1 MSLVLRNAL
10 MPRESHQVLHL
21 RQNLYFMDL
30 KKTLN
35 LNSYEWW
42 RNHRRVVT
50 FGGFLVLFGLWVNP
64 VIQESRNKNSCVR
77 TYSELYTV
85 PEVLEKFNATQLEEF
100 GLNTNDFAKA
110 LAYQTCAN
118 QKLLVN
124 K

>member
-1 MSLVLRNAL
+1 
-10 MPRESHQVLHL
+10 
-21 RQNLYFMDL
+21 MDL
-30 KKTLN
+30 KKALN

-50 FGGFLVLFGLWVNP
+50 FGGFLVLLGFWVNP

-85 PEVLEKFNATQLEEF
+85 PEVLEKFNAKQLEEF
-100 GLNTNDFAKA
+100 GLDTNDFTKA
-110 LAYQTCAN
+110 LAYQTFAN
-118 QKLLVN
+118 QKAIS